1 MNYINVY
8 LRVLKNKKNYNL
20 IFYNLN
26 HNILLFLN
34 LNYSKYMYYNYNLY
48 IKLIKKFLLENGLK
62 IVLVENWYKFGIK
75 YNLILK
81 LLG

>member
-62 IVLVENWYKFGIK
+62 IVLVEN
-75 YNLILK
+75 
-81 LLG
+81 